1 MGRRTEIGSTKILT
15 SEDEHDQTDGKEESR
30 NECNQTWV
38 LGPQSPG
45 STLDQ
50 LNYHGSE
57 T

>member
-1 MGRRTEIGSTKILT
+1 MGVRTEIGSTKVLT
-15 SEDEHDQTDGKEESR
+15 SEDEHNQTDRKEESR

-38 LGPQSPG
+38 LGPQSPR